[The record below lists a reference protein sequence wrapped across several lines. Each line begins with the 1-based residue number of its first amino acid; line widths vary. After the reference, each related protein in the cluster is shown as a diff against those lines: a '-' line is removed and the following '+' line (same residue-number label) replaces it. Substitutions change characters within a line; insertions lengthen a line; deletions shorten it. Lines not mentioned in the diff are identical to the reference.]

1 MKTPLLSIFLLAAVY
16 AEPNV
21 IADYRIRNPD
31 ITPAL
36 GRGYSLTSYDVL
48 STCLQFDERTE
59 PTYNYD
65 YQTLEFTSDGE
76 QLTAES
82 DSVRES
88 VSWPFIK
95 ETISTS
101 IRSNKHKAKHFVS
114 TRMATE
120 RYYASINEQTATL
133 MPDALAL
140 IQRGDL
146 IGFFQ
151 ACGTGYIRSIRR
163 TAELAAVFEYS
174 SSSATLAKEMA
185 AEITDA
191 SAESSASS
199 KNTSSNSNRKITI
212 KGFGLGLNSNGS
224 DTLVANTLDE
234 YHAAVKYAFRSMQE
248 TGVGMVHGVE
258 VMSWMNNLQF
268 QNAVRFQR
276 TEEIEWVLPKN
287 EAGKD
292 IVGANKYRSVVQGRQ
307 IAAAVVSSDGV
318 VTSPAVFDPV
328 YVEAIEVKAITMIN
342 AEFIT
347 GLEAYYRKEMNT
359 VSKFVAC
366 QGKVKALMARGQGH
380 FYLQD
385 HTRMKLTEED
395 RADAWTVKE
404 ASEIMSN
411 GNHLNKRMQSLKN
424 FVKYFYGK
432 CTSLISQYS
441 DDGSMT
447 KYWWDIPE
455 CMPTSDG
462 SSSRPGIPV
471 IGCLERGKDF
481 TYIPSMDGS
490 SGVLKC
496 EAQAE
501 VAPRHAAQS
510 TATTG
515 IHNFL
520 DRYCMPE
527 IDHAH
532 THTHSP
538 ARND

>member
-1 MKTPLLSIFLLAAVY
+1 MKLLLLSVPSILLLAAVD
-16 AEPNV
+16 AAPNV

-48 STCLQFDERTE
+48 STCLQFDEKTE

-65 YQTLEFTSDGE
+65 YEMLEFTSNGE
-76 QLTAES
+76 QLAAGS
-82 DSVRES
+82 ASMKES
-88 VSWPFIK
+88 VSWAFIK
-95 ETISTS
+95 GTISKS
-101 IRSNKHKAKHFVS
+101 VSSNKEQEKHFVS

-120 RYYASINEQTATL
+120 RYYSSIDEKTATL

-151 ACGTGYIRSIRR
+151 ACGSGYIRSIRR

-185 AEITDA
+185 AELTGA
-191 SAESSASS
+191 SASS
-199 KNTSSNSNRKITI
+199 NSTGSDSKKKITI
-212 KGFGLGLNSNGS
+212 KGFGLGLNTKGS
-224 DTLVANTLDE
+224 DTLVAKTLDE
-234 YHAAVKYAFRSMQE
+234 YHAAVKYAFRSMQDPS
-248 TGVGMVHGVE
+248 VGMVHGVE
-258 VMSWMNNLQF
+258 VLSWMNNLQF
-268 QNAVRFQR
+268 QNAVKFQR

-287 EAGKD
+287 EAGDD
-292 IVGANKYRSVVQGRQ
+292 IVGANKIRSVVQGRQ

-318 VTSPAVFDPV
+318 ITSPAVYDSV

-347 GLEAYYRKEMNT
+347 GLEAYYRNEMYT
-359 VSKFVAC
+359 VTKFIAC
-366 QGKVKALMARGQGH
+366 KGKVKALMALGQSH

-385 HTRMKLTEED
+385 HTTMVLTEST

-404 ASEIMSN
+404 ASDIMSN
-411 GNHLNKRMQSLKN
+411 AAHLNKRMQSLKN
-424 FVKYFYGK
+424 FVKYFYGT
-432 CTSLISQYS
+432 CSSLISQHS

-462 SSSRPGIPV
+462 LPSSPGIPT
-471 IGCLERGKDF
+471 IDCLEQGGKDF
-481 TYIPSMDGS
+481 TYTPGMKGS

-501 VAPRHAAQS
+501 VALPGAAPS
-510 TATTG
+510 TTTTG
-515 IHNFL
+515 MHNFL

-527 IDHAH
+527 IDH
-532 THTHSP
+532 SLS
-538 ARND
+538 RQ